1 MRLSDITA
9 PGDYWAIDSAR
20 KHHPCKIT
28 MTPAG
33 AIVQGLTGKLK
44 IVAYIK
50 REPVLDVQY
59 QARKKIL

>member
-1 MRLSDITA
+1 MRLTDITD
-9 PGDYWAIDSAR
+9 PGDYWAIDSSR

-33 AIVQGLTGKLK
+33 AIVQGLAPKLK
-44 IVAYIK
+44 IISYIK
-50 REPVLDVQY
+50 RGPVKDVQY